1 MKFIQF
7 VFFLI
12 VLAAVLVTC
21 KTVEQPVANY
31 YKPVF
36 DQTKNKLMP
45 VGRPNQADLDTTV
58 LIRSN
63 IRETVVEFF
72 DTIIISE
79 TFYIESGELAVPI
92 ELINAKP
99 PKYDTFLVA
108 QKYLVNTEL
117 VDVLFP
123 VIPDSLAGVIDSLN
137 LNYNDSIT
145 VPRKNTDYLA
155 FAADSFSN
163 NSFNDS
169 INAHVVAEF
178 FEVDDILADEQRDL
192 FQADSVLQAIFSD
205 APWQIG
211 DSIPYFK
218 GMENTFLDS
227 MLLLVYDTVHVRIFD
242 PADIIPQLPFDVLS
256 DIKIDTIDIVDSIIY
271 HREVVFKIFYPN
283 EIDLFIDM
291 VRVTGGT
298 FKIGNDYY
306 DEDERPAYKIR
317 LSNFLISKHEV
328 TNYLFT
334 IFLNDLKCDSLGEFE
349 GIKIID
355 LDHPMTRIDRNK
367 FTGRFSVEYGYDNYP
382 VVNVSWAGAQMFCKA
397 SGGRLPSEAEWEYAA
412 RGGIYAKRKVV
423 GQMDDDYEYLYLYA
437 GAYYMSDVGWFVDNS
452 HGDVWAVGRK
462 IPNELGLFDMC
473 GNVWEWCY
481 DKYNNQ
487 FYRIN
492 DRSLD
497 PMCLTGPNVRV
508 NRGGSWSNDAIYCR
522 VTNRNF
528 LGEFNYN
535 PYIGFRYMREWR

>member
-1 MKFIQF
+1 MKLIQF

-12 VLAAVLVTC
+12 LFVSVMVTC
-21 KTVEQPVANY
+21 KTAEQPVANF

-36 DQTKNKLMP
+36 DQTKKKLVP
-45 VGRPNQADLDTTV
+45 AGRPNQADLDTIV

-108 QKYLVNTEL
+108 QKYLVNSEL
-117 VDVLFP
+117 IDVLFP
-123 VIPDSLAGVIDSLN
+123 VVPDSLAGIIDSIN
-137 LNYNDSIT
+137 LNYNDNIT
-145 VPRKNTDYLA
+145 DREIIT
-155 FAADSFSN
+155 
-163 NSFNDS
+163 DS
-169 INAHVVAEF
+169 ISNIPIPDTISTVANVEF
-178 FEVDDILADEQRDL
+178 WEVDEILADKRRDL
-192 FQADSVLQAIFSD
+192 FQADSVLTAIFSD

-211 DSIPYFK
+211 DSIPYFN

-227 MLLLVYDTVHVRIFD
+227 MLMLVYDTVYVRIFD
-242 PADIIPQLPFDVLS
+242 PADIIPQLPFDVLC
-256 DIKIDTIDIVDSIIY
+256 DIKIDTTDIVDSIIY
-271 HREVVFKIFYPN
+271 HREVVFKIFYPD
-283 EIDLFIDM
+283 EVDLFIDM
-291 VRVTGGT
+291 VRVAGGT

-317 LSNFLISKHEV
+317 LSNFLLSKYEV
-328 TNYLFT
+328 TNYLFA

-355 LDHPMTRIDRNK
+355 LEHPMTRINRNK
-367 FTGRFSVEYGYDNYP
+367 FTGKFSVEYGYDNYP

-397 SGGRLPSEAEWEYAA
+397 AGGRLPSEAEWEYAA

-423 GQMDDDYEYLYLYA
+423 GQMGDDYEYLYLYA

-462 IPNELGLFDMC
+462 MPNELGLFDMC

-508 NRGGSWSNDAIYCR
+508 NRGGSWSNDAIFCR

-528 LGEFNYN
+528 LDAYNYN
-535 PYIGFRYMREWR
+535 PYLGFRYMREWR